1 MPRPESMDLKDRIK
15 QHLSLHWFL
24 WLLAIACF
32 LIAWNRGLAL
42 LYGML
47 ALLLAVL
54 AMSYVY
60 PLWHLRGVAVSRPRQ
75 AEAQVGGILHLR
87 YTLTHRHNAYHIEL
101 TDELPFAVEEEHP
114 GHFLSHLPKHA
125 ELEVPV
131 TCRQRGT
138 FTLSRLRLACAYP
151 FGVFRYRKTLET
163 RPQEVT
169 ILPRTVAIGAPPM
182 LTSRQQ
188 SADGIIQT
196 TGIGAQH
203 EFAGA
208 REYRDGDSLRHIHW
222 AASAR
227 HQELVVKEYEDQDR
241 PSLLVVL
248 DQSTAANIG
257 EAPETTFETAIT
269 LCASVIRH
277 AMEAGVSV
285 HVMGR
290 GQRETCFSVPSHCR
304 DIRPYLERL
313 AHANADGP
321 DDEAAYPALVQE
333 ALASFPQTN
342 TLMTFRNR
350 SQSRTIEPPPG
361 VTLLDMELVDES
373 FIYPLRR
380 FEQSWGDR
388 RNNSVTYSITRNTAL
403 EGLFR

>member
-1 MPRPESMDLKDRIK
+1 MDLKERVK

-60 PLWHLRGVAVSRPRQ
+60 PLWHLHGVRVSRPRQ
-75 AEAQVGGILHLR
+75 AEGQVGGTLHLR
-87 YTLTHRHNAYHIEL
+87 YTLTTRHNAYHIEL
-101 TDELPFAVEEEHP
+101 TDELPFAVEEDHP
-114 GHFLSHLPKHA
+114 GHFLSHLPKKMA
-125 ELEVPV
+125 FDLPV
-131 TCRQRGT
+131 TCRQRGV
-138 FTLSRLRLACAYP
+138 FQLSRLRLACAYP
-151 FGVFRYRKTLET
+151 FGVFRYHRTLET

-169 ILPRTVAIGAPPM
+169 ILPRTVAIGTPPM

-203 EFAGA
+203 EFAGV

-227 HQELVVKEYEDQDR
+227 QQELVVKEYEDQDR

-248 DQSTAANIG
+248 DQSAGADIG
-257 EAPETTFETAIT
+257 EAPESTFETAIT
-269 LCASVIRH
+269 LCASVIRY
-277 AMEAGVSV
+277 AMDAGISV

-290 GQRETCFSVPSHCR
+290 GQRETWFSVPSHCR
-304 DIRPYLERL
+304 DIRPYLEQL
-313 AHANADGP
+313 AHANADGTYN
-321 DDEAAYPALVQE
+321 EGTYAALVHE

-350 SQSRTIEPPPG
+350 SQPRTVEPPPG
-361 VTLLDMELVDES
+361 VTLLDMEMVDES

-380 FEQSWGDR
+380 FEQHPGER
-388 RNNSVTYSITRNTAL
+388 RNNSITYSITRNTPL

>member
-1 MPRPESMDLKDRIK
+1 MELKERIK
-15 QHLSLHWFL
+15 QQLSLHWFL
-24 WLLAIACF
+24 WLLALACF

-60 PLWHLRGVAVSRPRQ
+60 PLWHLRGIEVTRPRQ
-75 AEAQVGGILHLR
+75 AEAQVGGTLHLH

-114 GHFLSHLPKHA
+114 GHFLAHLPKQV
-125 ELEVPV
+125 ELELPV
-131 TCRQRGT
+131 TCRQRGM
-138 FTLSRLRLACAYP
+138 FQLSRLRLACAYP
-151 FGVFRYRKTLET
+151 FGVFRYHRTLET
-163 RPQEVT
+163 RPMEVT

-188 SADGIIQT
+188 SVDGIIQT

-203 EFAGA
+203 EFAGV
-208 REYRDGDSLRHIHW
+208 REYRQGDSLRHIHW

-248 DQSTAANIG
+248 DQSAAANIG
-257 EAPETTFETAIT
+257 EAPESTFETAVT

-277 AMEAGVSV
+277 GMEEGMSV

-290 GQRETCFSVPSHCR
+290 GQRETRFSVPSHCR
-304 DIRPYLERL
+304 DIRPYLEQL

-321 DDEAAYPALVQE
+321 EEECAYPALVHE
-333 ALASFPQTN
+333 ALATFPQTN

-350 SQSRTIEPPPG
+350 SRLQTIEPPPG

-388 RNNSVTYSITRNTAL
+388 HGNTLTYSITRNTAL

>member
-1 MPRPESMDLKDRIK
+1 MSLRERIK

-24 WLLAIACF
+24 WLLALACF

-60 PLWHLRGVAVSRPRQ
+60 PLWHLRGINVARPRQ
-75 AEAQVGGILHLR
+75 AEAHVGGKLHLH

-101 TDELPFAVEEEHP
+101 VDELPFAVEEDSA
-114 GHFLSHLPKHA
+114 GHFLPNLPKRA
-125 ELEVPV
+125 QVDLPV
-131 TCRQRGT
+131 TCRQRGV
-138 FTLSRLRLACAYP
+138 FRLSRLQLACAYP
-151 FGVFRYRKTLET
+151 FGVFRYHRTLET
-163 RPQEVT
+163 HPQEIT

-203 EFAGA
+203 EFAGV
-208 REYRDGDSLRHIHW
+208 REYRDGDSMRHIHW

-248 DQSTAANIG
+248 DQSAAFEIG
-257 EAPETTFETAIT
+257 EAPDSTFETAIT

-277 AMEAGVSV
+277 AMEAGMAV

-290 GQRETCFSVPSHCR
+290 GQHETRFSVPSHCR
-304 DIRPYLERL
+304 DIRPYLEQL
-313 AHANADGP
+313 AHANADGADDP
-321 DDEAAYPALVQE
+321 DAYPALVHE
-333 ALASFPQTN
+333 ALATFPQTN

-350 SQSRTIEPPPG
+350 SRPGRTEPPQG
-361 VTLLDMELVDES
+361 VTLLDMEMVDES
-373 FIYPLRR
+373 FIYPLRA
-380 FEQSWGDR
+380 FGQSWGER
-388 RNNSVTYSITRNTAL
+388 LNNSVIYSITRNTAL

>member
-1 MPRPESMDLKDRIK
+1 MTLKERLRE
-15 QHLSLHWFL
+15 HLSLHWFL
-24 WLLAIACF
+24 WALAIACF

-47 ALLLAVL
+47 SLLLAVL
-54 AMSYVY
+54 LMSYVY

-75 AEAQVGGILHLR
+75 AEAQVGGTLHLH

-101 TDELPFAVEEEHP
+101 NDDLPFAVEEEHH

-125 ELEVPV
+125 ELDLPV
-131 TCRQRGT
+131 TCRQRGV
-138 FTLSRLRLACAYP
+138 FRLGRLRLACAYP
-151 FGVFRYRKTLET
+151 FGIYRYHRTLET
-163 RPQEVT
+163 RPQEITV
-169 ILPRTVAIGAPPM
+169 LPRTVAIAAPPM
-182 LTSRQQ
+182 LTSRHQ

-203 EFAGA
+203 EFAGV

-222 AASAR
+222 AATAR
-227 HQELVVKEYEDQDR
+227 HQQLVVKEYEDQDR

-248 DQSTAANIG
+248 DQSAASDIG
-257 EAPETTFETAIT
+257 EAPESTFETAVT
-269 LCASVIRH
+269 LCASVIRC
-277 AMEAGVSV
+277 AMEAGISV

-304 DIRPYLERL
+304 DIRPFLEQL
-313 AHANADGP
+313 AHASADGP
-321 DDEAAYPALVQE
+321 GSEEAYPALVNE

-350 SQSRTIEPPPG
+350 SLTSAVEPPPG
-361 VTLLDMELVDES
+361 VTHLDMELVDES
-373 FIYPLRR
+373 FVYPLRR
-380 FEQSWGDR
+380 FECHRGTR
-388 RNNSVTYSITRNTAL
+388 HNNRLTYSITRNTAL
-403 EGLFR
+403 EDLFP